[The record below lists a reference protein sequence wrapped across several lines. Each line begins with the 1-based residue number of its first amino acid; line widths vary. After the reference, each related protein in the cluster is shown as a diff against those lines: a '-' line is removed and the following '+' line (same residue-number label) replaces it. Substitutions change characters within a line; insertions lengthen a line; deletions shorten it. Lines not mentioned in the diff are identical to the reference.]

1 MAENPIFGRKI
12 FFLNPTY
19 SLLRQVIR
27 LLRIAEYEVYV
38 IEDYREAKNMLRSNP
53 DSMLFI
59 SPSGMLSFD
68 GWFNFVKSF
77 QSEMQLE
84 NILVGFVVSTM
95 KDEQKNLIFDFLK
108 PAAGIID
115 INGSVEDVT
124 NNLIDVLELNGAK
137 GRRQYVRAPCLS
149 DKEANLYWQDGN
161 KIHSFKLI
169 DISSVGIAVQ
179 ASQQIKKSISEKSI
193 IKNATLKLGSLQYD
207 VSAVVLAIKPNQQNP
222 NILTMVLLL
231 LPDTP
236 TEIKDKIR
244 DYTQSMLQK
253 IMLASI
259 SHIPLD
265 TANYSADYAYY
276 NEAIMDSKELE
287 KQKEEELKKAK
298 EKINFSD

>member
-53 DSMLFI
+53 DSMLFV

-84 NILVGFVVSTM
+84 NILVGFVVSIM